1 MESEP
6 SMATFLGTESYTIDD
21 KNRLVVPVGMRRVTG
36 RKEPLTQF
44 VLMRGLDGCVWL
56 YAEEDWQRL
65 EDLLQ
70 RLSTGNKDQR
80 MFART
85 ALVGANKVAVDKQGR
100 ITITPS
106 LMDHAGLRKDAVLHG
121 QVGRIELWSPE
132 RFQSALVSDPKDFD
146 ALGERVLGG
155 E

>member
-1 MESEP
+1 
-6 SMATFLGTESYTIDD
+6 MATFLGTENYSIDD
-21 KNRLVVPVGMRRVTG
+21 KNRLVVPAGMRRVTG
-36 RKEPLTQF
+36 HKEPLKDF
-44 VLMRGLDGCVWL
+44 VLMRGLDGCIWL
-56 YAEEDWQRL
+56 YAEEDWKRL

-85 ALVGANKVAVDKQGR
+85 ALVGANKVTVDKQGR

-132 RFQSALVSDPKDFD
+132 RFQEALVGDAADFD
-146 ALGERVLGG
+146 ALGEKVLGG